1 MGMTKLM
8 RMAAE
13 RMRKSM
19 PSKPMNKN
27 DAARVESAI
36 RNNPKMYKGLTP
48 SQVLEMLP
56 PKGRTGKVIGMP
68 IKGVAE
74 AKRNKKPTH
83 KLVYKN
89 DANYP
94 TLEKIPEKDK
104 SFIKDKGIKK
114 LVKKYKDNKGKKVV
128 IKKQVIGK
136 TTKKSFGGILKA
148 GKKVVDAVKKKIN
161 KKDSKGNTVSI
172 LGKPS
177 GNQTKIKKAQKQQR
191 TTRREKAKSLG
202 KGVLGTVA
210 AYEGV
215 KALTG
220 KKSQTQSDPVPK
232 PKKKPVSK
240 SIPMPKP
247 KPKKKSSGVT
257 FGFEVIPKGGKTKKF
272 SGGGKIGMKSGPAMP
287 NRLY

>member
-1 MGMTKLM
+1 MAMTKLM

-13 RMRKSM
+13 KMRKSM

-56 PKGRTGKVIGMP
+56 PKGRTGEVIGMP
-68 IKGVAE
+68 IKG
-74 AKRNKKPTH
+74 
-83 KLVYKN
+83 
-89 DANYP
+89 
-94 TLEKIPEKDK
+94 
-104 SFIKDKGIKK
+104 
-114 LVKKYKDNKGKKVV
+114 
-128 IKKQVIGK
+128 K
-136 TTKKSFGGILKA
+136 TTKKFVGGALKTI
-148 GKKVVDAVKKKIN
+148 KKVGDVIKKKVN
-161 KKDSKGNTVSI
+161 KKDSKGNTISI

-177 GNQTKIKKAQKQQR
+177 AKQQQTKKATKAQR
-191 TTRREKAKSLG
+191 TTRREKVKSFG
-202 KGVLGTVA
+202 KGAGSVIAIGA
-210 AYEGV
+210 GAE
-215 KALTG
+215 ALKG
-220 KKSQTQSDPVPK
+220 KKSQTQSDPMPT

-240 SIPMPKP
+240 SIAMPKP

>member
-1 MGMTKLM
+1 MAMTKLM

-13 RMRKSM
+13 KMRKSM

-56 PKGRTGKVIGMP
+56 PKGRTGEVIGMP
-68 IKGVAE
+68 IKG
-74 AKRNKKPTH
+74 
-83 KLVYKN
+83 
-89 DANYP
+89 
-94 TLEKIPEKDK
+94 
-104 SFIKDKGIKK
+104 
-114 LVKKYKDNKGKKVV
+114 
-128 IKKQVIGK
+128 K
-136 TTKKSFGGILKA
+136 TTKKFVGGALKTI
-148 GKKVVDAVKKKIN
+148 KKVGDVIKKKVN
-161 KKDSKGNTVSI
+161 KKDSKGNTISI

-177 GNQTKIKKAQKQQR
+177 AKQQKTKKATKAQR
-191 TTRREKAKSLG
+191 TTRREKVKSFG
-202 KGVLGTVA
+202 KGAGSVIAIGA
-210 AYEGV
+210 GAE
-215 KALTG
+215 ALKG
-220 KKSQTQSDPVPK
+220 KKSQTQSDPMPT

-240 SIPMPKP
+240 SIAMPKP